1 MTTTSAGSAPNTVSA
16 PAPRGLHVGLWVV
29 QGLLAFAF
37 TGAGM
42 TKLTTPHEAL
52 VVQMPWAADAPA
64 WLPLF
69 IGAAEVAGALGL
81 ILPSALR
88 IQPKLTPLAA
98 GLLAVVM
105 VLAAG
110 THLMRGEMF
119 MLMPNA
125 VLGGLAAFVAWGRLA
140 AAPIAPR

>member
-1 MTTTSAGSAPNTVSA
+1 MTTTTASTAPGSIPTT
-16 PAPRGLHVGLWVV
+16 APRGLHVGLWVV

-42 TKLTTPHEAL
+42 TKLTTPHDAL
-52 VVQMPWAADAPA
+52 VAQMPWAADAPA

-69 IGAAEVAGALGL
+69 IGVAEVAGALGL

-88 IQPKLTPLAA
+88 IQPKLTPLAGA
-98 GLLAVVM
+98 LLAVVM
-105 VLAAG
+105 TLAAG

-119 MLMPNA
+119 MLLPNA
-125 VLGGLAAFVAWGRLA
+125 VLGGLAAFVAWGRFS
-140 AAPIAPR
+140 AAPIASR